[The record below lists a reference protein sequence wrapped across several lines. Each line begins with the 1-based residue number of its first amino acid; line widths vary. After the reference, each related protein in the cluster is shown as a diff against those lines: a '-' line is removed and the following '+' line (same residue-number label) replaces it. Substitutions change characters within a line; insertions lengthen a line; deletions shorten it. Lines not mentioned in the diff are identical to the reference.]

1 MRTRHLATPKGST
14 TNDSPFNIYILF
26 YFYPVAVTMRL
37 LPALP
42 GGKGQPALP
51 FCVTNNMGEHDGGAV
66 HRELER
72 LHH

>member
-1 MRTRHLATPKGST
+1 
-14 TNDSPFNIYILF
+14 
-26 YFYPVAVTMRL
+26 MRL

-42 GGKGQPALP
+42 ESKGQPALP
-51 FCVTNNMGEHDGGAV
+51 FCVTYNMGEHDGGAV